1 MRKRNLLVI
10 FVVTA
15 LTLSITS
22 QVLAQVP
29 IEGWDKA
36 KLGMSSGDV
45 RRAYSEEEQYWERYA
60 PINPIQERD
69 LGLLGWREEIMG
81 GFWQEKE
88 ENQLLQEPYRLV
100 TANLKILGRQAEVTL
115 DFIDN
120 RLFRIVLSGHLS
132 QRSGIPGLREAI
144 EREKE
149 LLKEEGSFGY
159 PKDEEQLTFM
169 EEWSSS
175 ENKSQWEKPAEE
187 RVFRFYQPKIDAVA
201 VREFINWL
209 TQKYGGRFEPNPED
223 ETYYWKDAN
232 DNLLSLSV
240 RFWTENRGWSFEV
253 SYLNENL
260 GNLWEQR
267 RTGWS
272 QDRERLTEREVE
284 SF

>member
-1 MRKRNLLVI
+1 MRRRNLLVI
-10 FVVTA
+10 FITMA
-15 LTLSITS
+15 LTLSFAS

-45 RRAYSEEEQYWERYA
+45 RYAYSEEEQYWERYA

-69 LGLLGWREEIMG
+69 LGLLGWREEIMSD
-81 GFWQEKE
+81 FWQEKE
-88 ENQLLQEPYRLV
+88 ENKLLQEPYRLV
-100 TANLKILGRQAEVTL
+100 TANLIILGRQAEVTL

-120 RLFRIVLSGHLS
+120 RLFRIVLSGYLS

-159 PKDEEQLTFM
+159 PTDEEQLTFL
-169 EEWSSS
+169 EEQSLSRS
-175 ENKSQWEKPAEE
+175 KSQWEKPPEE

-201 VREFINWL
+201 VREFINWIN
-209 TQKYGGRFEPNPED
+209 QKYGGRFEPGPED

-240 RFWTENRGWSFEV
+240 RFWTQNRGWSFEV
-253 SYLNENL
+253 SYLSENL

-267 RTGWS
+267 RAGWS